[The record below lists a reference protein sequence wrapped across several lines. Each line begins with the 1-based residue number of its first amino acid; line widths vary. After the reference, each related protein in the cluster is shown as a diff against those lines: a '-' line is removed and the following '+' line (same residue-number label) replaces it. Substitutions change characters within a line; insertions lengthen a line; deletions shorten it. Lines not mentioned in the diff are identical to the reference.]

1 MNVTFLWKEEKE
13 KSKRHRIFKS
23 NFSSVQDFGQETTIT
38 MNTFSVI
45 CVFLVGMTQG
55 APATTPTSL
64 LPFTEE
70 FIKYKRLAVSETAGL
85 EAEDTTEGRLRRA
98 VSESS
103 VEATSVGRYMRSVS
117 ESIEAT
123 TPSEGRY
130 KRSDESTVEA
140 TSEGSLRPR
149 RAVTEK
155 ASIEATNPTG
165 DRFRREA
172 ATTEKT
178 VIPTEDTQ
186 FSG

>member
-1 MNVTFLWKEEKE
+1 MEGGKGEVEKVQKFHIKFQFRSRLWP
-13 KSKRHRIFKS
+13 R
-23 NFSSVQDFGQETTIT
+23 NYTTTT
-38 MNTFSVI
+38 MNIFSIISVS
-45 CVFLVGMTQG
+45 VFLVAGMTQG